1 MRYKIWLKSRD
12 VTEVHSSVPISFP
25 LRRCTMRDLRRGR
38 ETVRATINGG
48 KVPLTAEKKKKR
60 NPFGATRREK
70 EGRKF
75 VCRQFFFFSLGGGAL
90 MAICCIHIANKKV

>member
-1 MRYKIWLKSRD
+1 
-12 VTEVHSSVPISFP
+12 
-25 LRRCTMRDLRRGR
+25 MRDLRRGR

-48 KVPLTAEKKKKR
+48 KVPLTAEKK
-60 NPFGATRREK
+60 NPFGATRRREEGREK